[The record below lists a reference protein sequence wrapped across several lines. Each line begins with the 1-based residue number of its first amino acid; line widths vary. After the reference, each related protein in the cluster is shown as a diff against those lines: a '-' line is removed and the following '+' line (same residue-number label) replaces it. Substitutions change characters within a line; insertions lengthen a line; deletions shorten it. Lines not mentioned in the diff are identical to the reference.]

1 MDTSLIVACIGV
13 VSVLASALVQYKLGR
28 LNERSK
34 KEEEVRT
41 QAYLDFVN
49 VVSEIASSSNSGN
62 KSVDGERHR
71 KLVSSKSRVVLLGSD
86 QVVRSVSDFFCKHQ
100 QLSSAESYK
109 DFTLVIM
116 AMRKDVSVKNRLK
129 SDELEVALFGKN

>member
-13 VSVLASALVQYKLGR
+13 VSVFVSALVQYKLGR

-49 VVSEIASSSNSGN
+49 VISEIASLSSSGN
-62 KSVDGERHR
+62 KNVDGERHR

-86 QVVRSVSDFFCKHQ
+86 QVVRSLSEFFYKHQ

-116 AMRKDVSVKNRLK
+116 AMRKDVSVKNKLN
-129 SDELEVALFGKN
+129 SDELEMALFGKN

>member
-49 VVSEIASSSNSGN
+49 VYRSSYHLTPASN
-62 KSVDGERHR
+62 RC
-71 KLVSSKSRVVLLGSD
+71 LV
-86 QVVRSVSDFFCKHQ
+86 
-100 QLSSAESYK
+100 Y
-109 DFTLVIM
+109 
-116 AMRKDVSVKNRLK
+116 
-129 SDELEVALFGKN
+129 

>member
-1 MDTSLIVACIGV
+1 LDTSLIVACIGV

-62 KSVDGERHR
+62 KSVDGERH
-71 KLVSSKSRVVLLGSD
+71 
-86 QVVRSVSDFFCKHQ
+86 
-100 QLSSAESYK
+100 
-109 DFTLVIM
+109 
-116 AMRKDVSVKNRLK
+116 
-129 SDELEVALFGKN
+129 